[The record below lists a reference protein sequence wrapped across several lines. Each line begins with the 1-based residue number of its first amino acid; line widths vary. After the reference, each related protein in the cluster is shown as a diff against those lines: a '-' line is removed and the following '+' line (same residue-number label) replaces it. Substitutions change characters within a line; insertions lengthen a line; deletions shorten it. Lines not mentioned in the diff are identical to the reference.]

1 MIKAELLSPAGNFEK
16 LKTALYFGADAVYVG
31 GKALSLRAQAD
42 NFDNESLKKA
52 IAYTH
57 ERGKKIYVAVNVFAH
72 NRDLDKAEEFLRFL
86 ESAGADAV
94 IASDPGIIALC
105 RAVAPR
111 LAVHISTQANNT
123 NKYSVRFW
131 SEAGAE
137 RVVLARELSFAEIK
151 DIHEHNPS
159 VELECF
165 IHGAMCISYSG
176 RCLLSEYFNHRDA
189 NQGDC
194 VQACRWQYAIREVGR
209 DGDFY
214 DISEDERGTYIL
226 NSKDLNMIDYI
237 GDFVN
242 SGVTSFKIEGRMKS
256 EYYLATVVNAYRRA
270 IDEYYAK
277 GEEYKNNRLYNQEL
291 EKTAHR
297 AFTTAY
303 MLGENK
309 STVNHDNS
317 QSKGTGTFIGMV
329 RGYDKERGEA
339 IVEMRNRFKVGDE
352 LEVLSPTDTFN
363 KKLVVGEMSDLR
375 GERVED
381 AKIVQQILKIKT
393 ELPLQ
398 EGDILRKV

>member
-1 MIKAELLSPAGNFEK
+1 MKAELLSPAGNFEK

-42 NFDNESLKKA
+42 NFDNETLKQA
-52 IAYTH
+52 IDYTH
-57 ERGKKIYVAVNVFAH
+57 ERGKKIYVAVNIFAH
-72 NRDLDKAEEFLRFL
+72 NRDLDKAEQFLKFL
-86 ESAGADAV
+86 EGAGADAV
-94 IASDPGIIALC
+94 IVSDPGIIALC
-105 RAVAPR
+105 KAVAPK
-111 LAVHISTQANNT
+111 LPIHISTQANNT
-123 NKYSVRFW
+123 NKYSVNFW
-131 SEAGAE
+131 ANSGAE
-137 RVVLARELSFAEIK
+137 RVVLARELSFEEIK
-151 DIHEHNPS
+151 DIHEYNPS

-194 VQACRWQYAIREVGR
+194 VQACRWQYSIREVGR

-226 NSKDLNMIDYI
+226 NSKDLNMIDYVGNFI
-237 GDFVN
+237 D

-270 IDEYYAK
+270 IDEYYAR
-277 GEEYKNNRLYNQEL
+277 GEEYKNNRLYAEEL

-303 MLGENK
+303 MLSENLN
-309 STVNHDNS
+309 TVNHDNS

-329 RGYDKERGEA
+329 RGYDKASGEVL
-339 IVEMRNRFKVGDE
+339 VEMRNRFKEGDE

-363 KKLVVGEMSDLR
+363 KKLKVEEMYDLK
-375 GERVED
+375 GQRVTD
-381 AKIVQQILKIKT
+381 AKIVQQLLKIKT
-393 ELPLQ
+393 QLPLQ
-398 EGDILRKV
+398 EGDILRRV

>member
-16 LKTALYFGADAVYVG
+16 LKTALYYGADAVYVG

-42 NFDNESLKKA
+42 NFDNEQLKMA
-52 IAYTH
+52 IDYTH
-57 ERGKKIYVAVNVFAH
+57 EKGKKIYVAVNIFAH
-72 NRDLDKAEEFLRFL
+72 NKDLDKAEEFLKFL
-86 ESAGADAV
+86 ESVGADAV
-94 IASDPGIIALC
+94 IVSDPGLIALSK
-105 RAVAPR
+105 AVAPK
-111 LAVHISTQANNT
+111 LPIHVSTQANNT
-123 NKYSVRFW
+123 NKYSVNFW
-131 SEAGAE
+131 AKVGAE

-194 VQACRWQYAIREVGR
+194 VQACRWQYSIREVGR
-209 DGDFY
+209 DGDYY
-214 DISEDERGTYIL
+214 DISQDERGTYIL

-237 GDFVN
+237 GDFIS

-270 IDEYYAK
+270 IDEYYK
-277 GEEYKNNRLYNQEL
+277 LGENYKNNRLYAEEL

-303 MLGENK
+303 MLGENAN
-309 STVNHDNS
+309 TVNHDNS

-329 RGYDKERGEA
+329 KGYDSQAKQA
-339 IVEMRNRFKVGDE
+339 LVEMRNRFKVGDE
-352 LEVLSPTDTFN
+352 LEVLSPTDSFN
-363 KKLVVGEMSDLR
+363 KKIIVKDMFNLK

-381 AKIVQQILKIKT
+381 AKIVQQLLKIST
-393 ELPLQ
+393 DLNLQ
-398 EGDILRKV
+398 EGDILRRV